1 MLLTLGLFVFGVQS
15 APFDTI
21 SRSNGWRWPSNDR
34 TGADQVYQYTG
45 RDEETIS
52 LAGTLMPEFS
62 GGPSNIEQLRT
73 MADAGEPYLM
83 MSGSGQIYGY
93 YIITDLSE
101 NGSYLLADGTA
112 QKIEFSMTLKRYASN
127 VASSTRSP
135 LIPLSNRWF

>member
-62 GGPSNIEQLRT
+62 GGPVNIDILRT

-83 MSGSGQIYGY
+83 MSGAGQLYGY
-93 YIITDLSE
+93 YIITDLTE
-101 NGSYLLADGTA
+101 NGSYLMADGTP
-112 QKIEFSMTLKRYASN
+112 QKIDFSMTLKRFAAN
-127 VASSTRSP
+127 VATATRSSLLP
-135 LIPLSNRWF
+135 LLTRRS